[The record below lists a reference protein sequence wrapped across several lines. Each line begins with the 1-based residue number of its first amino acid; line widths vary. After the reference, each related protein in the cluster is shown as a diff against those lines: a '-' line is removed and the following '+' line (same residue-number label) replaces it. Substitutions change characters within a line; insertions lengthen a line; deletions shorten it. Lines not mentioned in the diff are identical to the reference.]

1 MKRTWCSRLLGN
13 IRYYSSE
20 EAMSIIISN
29 WYDSLTTV
37 IPCVTKQS
45 TTPSSLHEVPTVAI
59 QY

>member
-29 WYDSLTTV
+29 WYDSLTALEFNRAKMYECE
-37 IPCVTKQS
+37 CVKETRK
-45 TTPSSLHEVPTVAI
+45 L
-59 QY
+59 YC